1 MARHWIC
8 RLAKSACWKCCS
20 AGWGGWSA
28 RTSWLITCADGA
40 KKSATTPSRCTSIA
54 CARRSSQVASRSRP
68 FVAWVIV
75 LSDPKQNNPTPAASD
90 SERSLFGEILDWM
103 LAPLLFVWP
112 LSIAF
117 THYFANNVANFPYD
131 QALREHVAA
140 IARQVKLVGGKP
152 VLSLPPSARALLR
165 ADETDNVYFHVM
177 NQGGR
182 LLAGD
187 KDLPRPPVPQED
199 EALSGEIYMRDA
211 EFNGQDLRVAYTWL
225 AESTM
230 PRDQWI
236 VVEVAETT
244 EKRTQLANKI
254 VASVILPQFIII
266 PLAVMLVWFGLSRG
280 LRPLTRLRQTIETR
294 EPADLS
300 PIATRRVPE
309 ELEPLVEAFNEMLE
323 RMKRNVEA
331 QQRFV
336 ADAAHQMRTPL
347 TGLKTQAQLAFR
359 ETDPA
364 ALRHALRQIA
374 TGVDRAGRLIN
385 QLLTLARTEG
395 GDVAHQKHEPLDLA
409 QLIREVVEDW
419 VMAAIEKD
427 IDLGYESEGPA
438 MILGNPFLLRELAKN
453 LIDNALRYTPN
464 GGHVTCRVLAT
475 PVTVLL
481 EVEDNGIGISE
492 EQAEMVFERFY
503 RVDDATT
510 EGSGLGLAIVQE
522 IAMQHESVATLRP
535 NPTGKGAIA
544 RVAFAAWHLP
554 LPPPPDPDDFSELY
568 RQTPPIGT

>member
-1 MARHWIC
+1 MN
-8 RLAKSACWKCCS
+8 
-20 AGWGGWSA
+20 
-28 RTSWLITCADGA
+28 
-40 KKSATTPSRCTSIA
+40 TPPGSET
-54 CARRSSQVASRSRP
+54 
-68 FVAWVIV
+68 
-75 LSDPKQNNPTPAASD
+75 
-90 SERSLFGEILDWM
+90 ERSLFGEILDWM

-131 QALREHVAA
+131 QSLREHVAA

-152 VLSLPPSARALLR
+152 VLSLPASARALLR
-165 ADETDNVYFHVM
+165 ADETDNVYFHVLT
-177 NQGGR
+177 QDGR

-187 KDLPRPPVPQED
+187 KELPVPATQAD
-199 EALSGEIYMRDA
+199 DSALSGDIFMRDI
-211 EFNGQDLRVAYTWL
+211 EFNGQDLRVAYTWIADTSL
-225 AESTM
+225 
-230 PRDQWI
+230 PRERWI
-236 VVEVAETT
+236 LIEVAETT

-280 LRPLTRLRQTIETR
+280 LRPLTRLRQTIENR

-309 ELEPLVEAFNEMLE
+309 ELEPLVEAFNAMLE

-347 TGLKTQAQLAFR
+347 TGLKTQAQFAMR
-359 ETDPA
+359 ETDPD

-374 TGVDRAGRLIN
+374 MGVDRAGRLVN

-395 GDVAHQKHEPLDLA
+395 ADIAQQHAPLDLA
-409 QLIREVVEDW
+409 VLLREIVEDW
-419 VMAAIEKD
+419 VMIALEKS
-427 IDLGYESEGPA
+427 IDLGYETDGHV
-438 MILGNPFLLRELAKN
+438 MVNGNPFLLRELAKN
-453 LIDNALRYTPN
+453 LIDNALRYTPA
-464 GGHVTCRVLAT
+464 GGHVTCRV
-475 PVTVLL
+475 VGMEGSVLL
-481 EVEDNGIGISE
+481 EVEDDGIGISE
-492 EQAEMVFERFY
+492 EQSELVFERFY

-522 IAMQHESVATLRP
+522 IAMQHGSRASLRP
-535 NPTGKGAIA
+535 NPRGCGSVA
-544 RVAFAAWHLP
+544 RVLFPAWYP
-554 LPPPPDPDDFSELY
+554 PAPPPPPPDDFSELY
-568 RQTPPIGT
+568 RQSPPIGT

>member
-1 MARHWIC
+1 M
-8 RLAKSACWKCCS
+8 
-20 AGWGGWSA
+20 
-28 RTSWLITCADGA
+28 
-40 KKSATTPSRCTSIA
+40 
-54 CARRSSQVASRSRP
+54 
-68 FVAWVIV
+68 
-75 LSDPKQNNPTPAASD
+75 SDPKASKPLPPTSET
-90 SERSLFGEILDWM
+90 ERSLFGEILDWM

-140 IARQVKLVGGKP
+140 IARQIKLVNGKP
-152 VLSLPPSARALLR
+152 LLSLPASTRALLR
-165 ADETDNVYFHVM
+165 ADETDSVYFHVM
-177 NQGGR
+177 TVDGK

-187 KDLPRPPVPQED
+187 KDLPTASLTAED
-199 EALSGEIYMRDA
+199 ASIPGEIYLRDA
-211 EFNGQDLRVAYTWL
+211 DYRGQDLRLAYTYL
-225 AESTM
+225 AEPKM
-230 PRDQWI
+230 PKSQWVLI
-236 VVEVAETT
+236 EVGETT
-244 EKRTQLANKI
+244 EKRSQLVNKI

-280 LRPLTRLRQTIETR
+280 LRPLTRLRQTIEAR

-374 TGVDRAGRLIN
+374 TGVDRAGRLVN

-395 GDVAHQKHEPLDLA
+395 GEVAHQKHEPLDLA
-409 QLIREVVEDW
+409 QLVREVVEDW
-419 VMAAIEKD
+419 VMAAIEKE
-427 IDLGYESEGPA
+427 IDLGYEADGPA

-453 LIDNALRYTPN
+453 LIDNALRYTPR
-464 GGHVTCRVLAT
+464 GGHVTCRVLSTAA
-475 PVTVLL
+475 TVLI

-492 EQAEMVFERFY
+492 EQAELVFERFY

-522 IAMQHESVATLRP
+522 IAMQHESRASLRP
-535 NPTGKGAIA
+535 NPTGQGAIA
-544 RVAFAAWHLP
+544 RVAFAAWHQP

>member
-1 MARHWIC
+1 M
-8 RLAKSACWKCCS
+8 
-20 AGWGGWSA
+20 
-28 RTSWLITCADGA
+28 
-40 KKSATTPSRCTSIA
+40 
-54 CARRSSQVASRSRP
+54 
-68 FVAWVIV
+68 
-75 LSDPKQNNPTPAASD
+75 SDPKASKPLPPTSD
-90 SERSLFGEILDWM
+90 TERSLFGEILDWM

-140 IARQVKLVGGKP
+140 ISRQVKLVNGKP
-152 VLSLPPSARALLR
+152 LLSLPASARALLR
-165 ADETDNVYFHVM
+165 ADETDSVYFHVLTAD
-177 NQGGR
+177 GK

-187 KDLPRPPVPQED
+187 KDLPAANQVPD
-199 EALSGEIYMRDA
+199 DRSIPGEIYLRDA
-211 EFNGQDLRVAYTWL
+211 DFRGQDLRLAYTYL
-225 AESTM
+225 AEPRM
-230 PRDQWI
+230 PKSQWVLI
-236 VVEVAETT
+236 EVGETT
-244 EKRTQLANKI
+244 EKRSQLANKI

-266 PLAVMLVWFGLSRG
+266 PLAVILVWFGLSRG

-300 PIATRRVPE
+300 PIATHRVPE

-374 TGVDRAGRLIN
+374 TGVDRAGRLVN

-395 GDVAHQKHEPLDLA
+395 GEVAHQKHEPLDFA
-409 QLIREVVEDW
+409 QLVREVVEDW
-419 VMAAIEKD
+419 VMAALEKD
-427 IDLGYESEGPA
+427 IDLGYEADGPA

-464 GGHVTCRVLAT
+464 GGHVTVRVLAT
-475 PVTVLL
+475 PATVLL
-481 EVEDNGIGISE
+481 EVEDNGIGLSE
-492 EQAEMVFERFY
+492 EQAELVFERFY

-522 IAMQHESVATLRP
+522 IAVQHDSRASLRP
-535 NPTGKGAIA
+535 NPAGRGAIA

-554 LPPPPDPDDFSELY
+554 PPPPPVPDDFSELY

>member
-1 MARHWIC
+1 
-8 RLAKSACWKCCS
+8 
-20 AGWGGWSA
+20 
-28 RTSWLITCADGA
+28 
-40 KKSATTPSRCTSIA
+40 
-54 CARRSSQVASRSRP
+54 
-68 FVAWVIV
+68 
-75 LSDPKQNNPTPAASD
+75 
-90 SERSLFGEILDWM
+90 M

-140 IARQVKLVGGKP
+140 IARQVKLVNGKP
-152 VLSLPPSARALLR
+152 QLSLPASARALLR
-165 ADETDNVYFHVM
+165 ADETDSVYFHVVTA
-177 NQGGR
+177 GGKF
-182 LLAGD
+182 LAGD
-187 KDLPRPPVPQED
+187 KDLPSADISSDDAVVP
-199 EALSGEIYMRDA
+199 GEIYLRDDD
-211 EFNGQDLRVAYTWL
+211 FKGQDLRLAYTYL
-225 AESTM
+225 AEPSM
-230 PRDQWI
+230 PKAHWI
-236 VVEVAETT
+236 LIEVGETT
-244 EKRTQLANKI
+244 EKRSQLANKI
-254 VASVILPQFIII
+254 VASVILPQFVII

-280 LRPLTRLRQTIETR
+280 LRPLTRLRQTIEAR

-359 ETDPA
+359 ETDPE

-374 TGVDRAGRLIN
+374 TGVDRAGRLVN

-395 GDVAHQKHEPLDLA
+395 GEHAQQRHEPLDLA

-419 VMAAIEKD
+419 VMTAIDKG
-427 IDLGYESEGPA
+427 IDLGYEADGPA
-438 MILGNPFLLRELAKN
+438 MIQGNPFLLRELAKN
-453 LIDNALRYTPN
+453 LIDNALRYTPS

-475 PVTVLL
+475 PATVLF
-481 EVEDNGIGISE
+481 EVEDDGIGISE
-492 EQAEMVFERFY
+492 EQAELVFERFY
-503 RVDDATT
+503 RVDDAAT

-522 IAMQHESVATLRP
+522 IAAQHESSASLRSNP
-535 NPTGKGAIA
+535 NGKGAVA

-554 LPPPPDPDDFSELY
+554 PPPPPTPDDFSELY
-568 RQTPPIGT
+568 RQAPPIGT

>member
-1 MARHWIC
+1 MAW
-8 RLAKSACWKCCS
+8 
-20 AGWGGWSA
+20 
-28 RTSWLITCADGA
+28 
-40 KKSATTPSRCTSIA
+40 ATA
-54 CARRSSQVASRSRP
+54 
-68 FVAWVIV
+68 
-75 LSDPKQNNPTPAASD
+75 LSDRRESNGPAPGGET
-90 SERSLFGEILDWM
+90 ERSLFGEILDWM

-131 QALREHVAA
+131 QSLREHVAA
-140 IARQVKLVGGKP
+140 IGRQVKLVNGKP
-152 VLSLPPSARALLR
+152 VVSLHASTRAMLR
-165 ADETDNVYFHVM
+165 ADELDSVYFHVLT
-177 NQGGR
+177 R
-182 LLAGD
+182 DRKLLVGD
-187 KDLPRPPVPQED
+187 RDLPAPEWPASASEAVVPGD
-199 EALSGEIYMRDA
+199 VYFRDL
-211 EFNGQDLRVAYTWL
+211 EYKGQDVRVAYSYL
-225 AESTM
+225 ADASM
-230 PRDQWI
+230 PSKDW
-236 VVEVAETT
+236 VLVEVAETT

-280 LRPLTRLRQTIETR
+280 LRPLTRLRQTIEAR

-347 TGLKTQAQLAFR
+347 TGLKTQAQFAVR

-374 TGVDRAGRLIN
+374 TGVDRAGRLVN

-395 GDVAHQKHEPLDLA
+395 GAPAEHTQVPLDLA
-409 QLIREVVEDW
+409 LLVREVVEECLMLALD
-419 VMAAIEKD
+419 KK
-427 IDLGYESEGPA
+427 IDLGYESTGKA
-438 MILGNPFLLRELAKN
+438 IIRGNAFLLRELAKN
-453 LIDNALRYTPN
+453 LIDNAIRYTPR
-464 GGHVTCRVLAT
+464 GGHVTCRIIETSALVIF
-475 PVTVLL
+475 
-481 EVEDNGIGISE
+481 EVEDDGVGLTE
-492 EQAEMVFERFY
+492 EQAELVFERFY

-522 IAMQHESVATLRP
+522 IATQHHTRATLRP
-535 NPTGKGAIA
+535 NPRGQGAVARIA
-544 RVAFAAWHLP
+544 FQPWLPP
-554 LPPPPDPDDFSELY
+554 LPPPPIPDDFSELY
-568 RQTPPIGT
+568 RQSPPLGS